1 MSDATQEET
10 GMDVNLDRA
19 ALKTL
24 CHEVLSHH
32 GFSEPHVDAMSDA
45 LVAAEMDGCRSH
57 GLYRLMGFVAT
68 LNNGGV
74 VPDAVPIVED
84 TAPSIVKVDARG
96 GFSSLAFQQGVP
108 ELLDK
113 ARANGIAILAI
124 NHCVH
129 GTALWVEIERLT
141 REGLVAI
148 ACNPTQSYMAPY
160 GGSQPLLGTNPL
172 AFGWP
177 REDGNPYVFDF
188 ATSAIARGD
197 IELHRRQGDKIPLG
211 WGVDREGEPSQDPTE
226 VLDHGAMLPF
236 GDHKGSALAIM
247 IELIAGPLIGDMLSI
262 ESSEHDQG
270 KGSLPYHGELII
282 AIDPVRLT
290 GGSTQQHML
299 RSERLFELVKQ
310 QGARLSSERR
320 FKARQKHQEEGVTLS
335 RALYDDI
342 RKLAS

>member
-1 MSDATQEET
+1 M
-10 GMDVNLDRA
+10 
-19 ALKTL
+19 
-24 CHEVLSHH
+24 
-32 GFSEPHVDAMSDA
+32 
-45 LVAAEMDGCRSH
+45 
-57 GLYRLMGFVAT
+57 
-68 LNNGGV
+68 
-74 VPDAVPIVED
+74 
-84 TAPSIVKVDARG
+84 
-96 GFSSLAFQQGVP
+96 
-108 ELLDK
+108 
-113 ARANGIAILAI
+113 
-124 NHCVH
+124 
-129 GTALWVEIERLT
+129 
-141 REGLVAI
+141 
-148 ACNPTQSYMAPY
+148 
-160 GGSQPLLGTNPL
+160 LGTNPI

-177 REDGNPYVFDF
+177 RGDGNPYVFDF

-226 VLDHGAMLPF
+226 VLDRGAMLPF

-282 AIDPVRLT
+282 AIDPARLT

-320 FKARQKHQEEGVTLS
+320 FKARQVHQEEGVTLS

-342 RKLAS
+342 LKLAS

>member
-1 MSDATQEET
+1 MSDATQEEA

-19 ALKTL
+19 ALKSL
-24 CHEVLSHH
+24 CQKVLSHH
-32 GFSEPHVDAMSDA
+32 GFSDPHVDAMSDA

-57 GLYRLMGFVAT
+57 GLYRLMGFIAT

-74 VPDAVPIVED
+74 VPDAVPVVED

-197 IELHRRQGDKIPLG
+197 IELHRRQGGKIPLG

-282 AIDPVRLT
+282 AIDPARLT

-342 RKLAS
+342 LTLAS